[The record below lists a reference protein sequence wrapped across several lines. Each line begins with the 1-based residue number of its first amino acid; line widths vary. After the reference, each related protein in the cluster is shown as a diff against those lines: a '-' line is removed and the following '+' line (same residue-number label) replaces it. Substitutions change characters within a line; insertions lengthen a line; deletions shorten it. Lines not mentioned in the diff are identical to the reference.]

1 MHELSVCL
9 ALMEQVRKVAA
20 RHDAHRVET
29 IFLKI
34 GPLSG
39 IEAPLLKN
47 AFPIAAAGTVAE
59 DANLVVEQSDIVVRC
74 TQCEAE
80 STVTPNRL
88 LCSRCGDFRT
98 RLVSGDEMLLER
110 LELDLAP
117 TRPSSQPESTEGLA
131 ATT

>member
-20 RHDAHRVET
+20 KHKAGRVET
-29 IFLKI
+29 IYLKI

-47 AFPIAAAGTVAE
+47 AFPIAATGTVAE
-59 DANLVVEQSDIVVRC
+59 DATLVVEQSDIVVRC

-80 STVTPNRL
+80 STVLPNRL

-98 RLVSGDEMLLER
+98 RLVSGDEMMLER
-110 LELDLAP
+110 LELDLAQ
-117 TRPSSQPESTEGLA
+117 TEPSARPESTEGLA
-131 ATT
+131 ATP